1 MIITI
6 LAYKSDTIDTCMGCV
21 MARFSSD
28 FKWKS
33 SMSRNDM
40 IQFLADLLFADKRK
54 KYGEDSYEITFLIN
68 GEEPTDWELEQ
79 VKTDIEVAAQNLATL
94 MEIEFQNK
102 KTAEEQKKQVAK
114 QTALEQNERQQ
125 LAILQAKYK
134 V

>member
-1 MIITI
+1 MVITI
-6 LAYKSDTIDTCMGCV
+6 LAYKSDTQDVCMGCV
-21 MARFSSD
+21 RARFSSD

-40 IQFLADLLFADKRK
+40 IQFLAELLFADKRCE
-54 KYGEDSYEITFLIN
+54 YGEGTYEVTFLIN
-68 GEEPTDWELEQ
+68 GEEPGDWELQQ
-79 VKTDIEVAAQNLATL
+79 VQTDVESAAKNLAAL

-102 KTAEEQKKQVAK
+102 KKAEEQKKQVAK